1 MIPQQV
7 ATILRPVPEVSMPIP
22 SPRAIRLTF
31 LLVLL
36 LLRPGGVAAAE
47 TDTPIAEAY
56 RETAARLI
64 GEALTSSSAYDNLE
78 FLCDRIGHRLSG
90 SEPLDRAV
98 DWAIATMRKDG
109 LDSVRAEPV
118 LVPRWVRGRER
129 ARIVEPVV
137 HELHMLGLGMS
148 VGTPADGIEAEV
160 VAVSNFDEL
169 DRLGEP
175 GIRGRIVLFDV
186 PFTTYGATSLY
197 RANGPSRAAKHG
209 AAAVLVRSV
218 TPASLDTPHTG
229 SLTYA
234 ENVPKIPAAAITVE
248 NAAMIRRL
256 LGRGERVRVRL
267 EMEATLHESA
277 LSANVI
283 GEVTGRELPDEIV
296 LIGAHIDS
304 WDVGQGAQDDG
315 AGCVIAM
322 EAAHLI
328 QRLGLRPRR
337 TIRVVLFTNEENGM
351 AGGKAYRDVYAA
363 NLDRHVAAIE
373 SDAGNGL
380 ASGFN
385 LDIRSRAG
393 ATADDD
399 SLRTAA
405 RTRELRKSA
414 LERLNA
420 IAPLLKPLGG
430 SMMAAGGSGPD
441 IDGIVQRGVAGLGLR
456 HDTSRY
462 YDIHHSKADTFEK
475 VDRGDLN
482 RNVAILAVMAWALAE
497 MPERLVEETPP
508 ARTSRSR

>member
-1 MIPQQV
+1 
-7 ATILRPVPEVSMPIP
+7 MPIP
-22 SPRAIRLTF
+22 SFGTIRLAL
-31 LLVLL
+31 LLVLFL
-36 LLRPGGVAAAE
+36 PGNGAAVADSPIPAAE
-47 TDTPIAEAY
+47 GY
-56 RETAARLI
+56 RETASRLI
-64 GEALTSSSAYDNLE
+64 GEALTSADAYDNLE
-78 FLCDRIGHRLSG
+78 WLCDRIGHRLSG
-90 SEPLDRAV
+90 SEALDRAI
-98 DWAIATMRKDG
+98 DWAVTTMKTDG
-109 LDSVRAEPV
+109 LDNVRAEPV

-129 ARIVEPVV
+129 ARIVAPVV
-137 HELHMLGLGMS
+137 QELHMLGLGMS
-148 VGTPADGIEAEV
+148 VGTPPDGIEAEV

-175 GIRGRIVLFDV
+175 GIRGRIVLFDM
-186 PFTTYGATSLY
+186 PYTTYGNTSLY

-234 ENVPKIPAAAITVE
+234 ENAPKIPAAAVTVE

-256 LGRGERVRVRL
+256 LGRGEKVRVRL
-267 EMEATLHESA
+267 EMEATLHEPVQ
-277 LSANVI
+277 SANVI
-283 GEVTGRELPDEIV
+283 GEVTGREIPDEIV
-296 LIGAHIDS
+296 LVGAHIDS

-337 TIRVVLFTNEENGM
+337 TIRVVFFTNEENGM
-351 AGGKAYRDVYAA
+351 AGGKAYRDAYAA
-363 NLDRHVAAIE
+363 GLDRHVAAIE

-385 LDIRSRAG
+385 LDIRSLAGPTAG
-393 ATADDD
+393 AD
-399 SLRTAA
+399 SLRNAA
-405 RTRELRKSA
+405 RTRELRKAA

-420 IAPLLKPLGG
+420 IAPLLETLGG
-430 SMMAAGGSGPD
+430 STMAAGGSGPD
-441 IDGIVQRGVAGLGLR
+441 IDTIVQRGVAGLGLR

-475 VDRGDLN
+475 IDRADLN

-497 MPERLVEETPP
+497 MPERLVEETPA
-508 ARTSRSR
+508 ARTNRVR